1 MRSTHRK
8 SHELS
13 FKRSLNYSRHGLE
26 RDFREGPRDLIKKA
40 REAPSTVTAHFRFPA
55 VAVEIS
61 HPKICL
67 ACKALGEKQAVRADT
82 AMAVTQKGYLLRR
95 EFVICAPIIDEDEIV
110 PGAVHFRKS
119 KHIRSLT
126 YNESKR
132 KLQLLLCSAPARA
145 GRAKDSRTQG
155 LKKNQQS
162 RADLTRSCGAS
173 GQRADTFSRNLFRI
187 SGSL

>member
-26 RDFREGPRDLIKKA
+26 RDFRVRTRDLIKKA
-40 REAPSTVTAHFRFPA
+40 RKAPSTVTTHFRFPA

-67 ACKALGEKQAVRADT
+67 ACGALGEKQAVRADT
-82 AMAVTQKGYLLRR
+82 SMAVTQKGYLLRR
-95 EFVICAPIIDEDEIV
+95 KFISTAPIIDEDEIV

-126 YNESKR
+126 VSESSSFCLFILPPHQERSKAGAFAYSGQPR
-132 KLQLLLCSAPARA
+132 KM
-145 GRAKDSRTQG
+145 KDSTTQG
-155 LKKNQQS
+155 LKNERMRTS
-162 RADLTRSCGAS
+162 TRDFWFFLSS
-173 GQRADTFSRNLFRI
+173 
-187 SGSL
+187 

>member
-8 SHELS
+8 SHELF
-13 FKRSLNYSRHGLE
+13 FKCSLNHSRHGLE
-26 RDFREGPRDLIKKA
+26 RDFREGTRDLIKKA
-40 REAPSTVTAHFRFPA
+40 REAPSTVPAHFRFPA

-61 HPKICL
+61 HPKIRLGCGT
-67 ACKALGEKQAVRADT
+67 LGEKQAVRADT

-132 KLQLLLCSAPARA
+132 KLQLLLCSAPARGA
-145 GRAKDSRTQG
+145 FACSWPPRKSPGTGDP
-155 LKKNQQS
+155 
-162 RADLTRSCGAS
+162 DLTGKSQTPYASSAYCGRDS
-173 GQRADTFSRNLFRI
+173 S
-187 SGSL
+187 

>member
-8 SHELS
+8 SHEFS
-13 FKRSLNYSRHGLE
+13 FKRCLNHSRHGLE
-26 RDFREGPRDLIKKA
+26 RDFREGTRDLIKKA
-40 REAPSTVTAHFRFPA
+40 REAPSTVTTHFRFPA

-67 ACKALGEKQAVRADT
+67 ACGALDEKHAVRADT
-82 AMAVTQKGYLLRR
+82 SMAVTQKSYLLRR
-95 EFVICAPIIDEDEIV
+95 KFISTAPIIDEDEIV

-145 GRAKDSRTQG
+145 GSQRTQGLKDSRTQECCD
-155 LKKNQQS
+155 
-162 RADLTRSCGAS
+162 ADLGTRLLVLLECLSP
-173 GQRADTFSRNLFRI
+173 
-187 SGSL
+187 